1 MILTSPTVVHAHPA
15 SDQARR
21 AIEKRDALADS
32 EFSSASW
39 IWLPEPDLVNNAPTG
54 AVAFTKTFA
63 TPAGKT
69 AATALIAITVDNN
82 FTLWVNGQP
91 IGATSG
97 SGSEAWQNAQVLSAA
112 LNGSTNVF
120 SVLGVNSNP
129 ETPGVAN
136 PAGLLAAIRVVY
148 TDGSNDTIVSDTS
161 WLASGSIPPD
171 FPLPA
176 DLSQFAPAGVAAKYG
191 SGSWGT
197 AVTVQQPQNFD
208 AQNLTDSKW
217 IWSTANAGASAAV
230 GTVGFRK
237 TVATP
242 SDKTASSVTVLASV
256 DNTFQLYINGQ
267 FIGAPPLD
275 DNSLIDAVGWEH
287 AQRITADLTAASN
300 VFTVI
305 ATNFPAQQ
313 GSGDTGAGF
322 IGALLL
328 TYTDGSSSVVRTDK
342 TWLASADV
350 ASAVAFL
357 AVPDA
362 QLAPAVE
369 QGAYGIAPW
378 GMLGVADVLSALG
391 NNFAIGPALTS
402 NLPSSIPLPSNPV
415 GSPLPLPSDSPSTSD
430 ARAHYHDGAVLILP
444 FIWAAIAIS
453 LF

>member
-1 MILTSPTVVHAHPA
+1 MIG
-15 SDQARR
+15 R
-21 AIEKRDALADS
+21 RDALADS
-32 EFSSASW
+32 ELSSASW
-39 IWLPEPDLVNNAPTG
+39 IWLPEPDLVNNAPPG

-91 IGATSG
+91 IGATSS
-97 SGSEAWQNAQVLSAA
+97 SGAEAWQNAQVLSAA

-129 ETPGVAN
+129 ETPGAAN

-148 TDGSNDTIVSDTS
+148 TDGSNDTIVSDAS

-176 DLSQFAPAGVAAKYG
+176 DLSQFAPAEVAAKYG

-208 AQNLTDSKW
+208 AQNLTGSQW
-217 IWSTANAGASAAV
+217 IWPTANAAANAAV

-237 TVATP
+237 TVPTP
-242 SDKTASSVTVLASV
+242 SDKTASSVTVLATV

-267 FIGAPPLD
+267 FIGAPPHD
-275 DNSLIDAVGWEH
+275 DNAPTEAAGWAH

-305 ATNFPAQQ
+305 ATNFAAQQ
-313 GSGDTGAGF
+313 GTGDSSAGF
-322 IGALLL
+322 IGALLF
-328 TYTDGSSSVVRTDK
+328 TYTDGSGSVLRTDA

-350 ASAVAFL
+350 TSAAAFL

-362 QLAPAVE
+362 QLAPAVG

-378 GMLGVADVLSALG
+378 GMQLGVADVLSALRLPA
-391 NNFAIGPALTS
+391 NNAAIGASISSMSPALTS
-402 NLPSSIPLPSNPV
+402 SLPSSTPLPLPSNPV
-415 GSPLPLPSDSPSTSD
+415 GSPLPSVPSPSDSPLPTTSD
-430 ARAHYHDGAVLILP
+430 ARAHYNDRAVLILP
-444 FIWAAIAIS
+444 FIWAAVAIS